1 VNTAALI
8 EWLAVAFGLAYLI
21 LAMREH
27 IACWIMAFI
36 STSLFFWLFWEA
48 KLIMESALQ
57 VYYLI
62 MAVYGYW
69 QWTSGEQGQERTIQT
84 LGLPQ
89 HAFIVAG
96 IAVLTLGS
104 GYWLEQNT
112 DAVQPYLDSFT
123 TWGAIITTYLVAI
136 KVLENWLYWIV
147 IDLASMQL
155 YANSELWVTVGL
167 FGLYVVL
174 AVLGYWTWRKHF
186 QAQNA
191 NS

>member
-1 VNTAALI
+1 MSTAALI
-8 EWLAVAFGLAYLI
+8 EWLAVAFCLAYLI

-36 STSLFFWLFWEA
+36 STSLFLWLFWEA

-69 QWTSGEQGQERTIQT
+69 QWTSGEQGQQRTIQT
-84 LGLPQ
+84 LGPSQ

-174 AVLGYWTWRKHF
+174 AVLGYWTWRQHF
-186 QAQNA
+186 QTQNA

>member
-1 VNTAALI
+1 
-8 EWLAVAFGLAYLI
+8 
-21 LAMREH
+21 
-27 IACWIMAFI
+27 
-36 STSLFFWLFWEA
+36 
-48 KLIMESALQ
+48 
-57 VYYLI
+57 
-62 MAVYGYW
+62 
-69 QWTSGEQGQERTIQT
+69 
-84 LGLPQ
+84 
-89 HAFIVAG
+89 VAG

-174 AVLGYWTWRKHF
+174 AVLGYWTWRQHF
-186 QAQNA
+186 QTQNA

>member
-1 VNTAALI
+1 MSTAALI

-36 STSLFFWLFWEA
+36 STSLFLWLFWEA

-69 QWTSGEQGQERTIQT
+69 QWTSGEQGQQRTIQT
-84 LGLPQ
+84 LGPLQ

-104 GYWLEQNT
+104 GYWLAHNT

-123 TWGAIITTYLVAI
+123 TWGAIITTFLVAI

-174 AVLGYWTWRKHF
+174 AVLGYWTWRQHF
-186 QAQNA
+186 QTQNA

>member
-1 VNTAALI
+1 MTSGAII
-8 EWLAVAFGLAYLI
+8 EWLAVGFGLAYLI

-27 IACWIMAFI
+27 VACWAMAFI
-36 STSLFFWLFWEA
+36 STSLFLWLFWEA
-48 KLIMESALQ
+48 KLVMESALQ
-57 VYYLI
+57 VYYLL

-69 QWTSGEQGQERTIQT
+69 QWTSGEQGHERKIQT
-84 LGLPQ
+84 LGPSQ
-89 HAFIVAG
+89 HAVI
-96 IAVLTLGS
+96 IASISILTLSS
-104 GYWLEQNT
+104 GYWLGHNT

-123 TWGAIITTYLVAI
+123 TWGAIITTYLVTI
-136 KVLENWLYWIV
+136 KILENWLYWIV

-174 AVLGYWTWRKHF
+174 AVLGYRTWRQHF

-191 NS
+191 KS

>member
-1 VNTAALI
+1 MTTAAI
-8 EWLAVAFGLAYLI
+8 VEWLAVGFGLAYLI

-27 IACWIMAFI
+27 IACWLMAFI
-36 STSLFFWLFWEA
+36 STSLFLWLFWEA
-48 KLIMESALQ
+48 KLVMESALQ

-62 MAVYGYW
+62 MAAYGYW
-69 QWTSGEQGQERTIQT
+69 QWTSGEQGHERKIQT
-84 LGLPQ
+84 LSARQ
-89 HAFIVAG
+89 HALIIAG
-96 IAVLTLGS
+96 IGAMTLAS
-104 GYWLEQNT
+104 GYWLGHNT
-112 DAVQPYLDSFT
+112 GAIQPYLDSFT

-167 FGLYVVL
+167 FGLYIVL
-174 AVLGYWTWRKHF
+174 AVLGYRTWRQHF

-191 NS
+191 KS

>member
-1 VNTAALI
+1 MSTATII
-8 EWLAVAFGLAYLI
+8 EWLAVGFGLAYLI

-27 IACWIMAFI
+27 IACWVMAFI
-36 STSLFFWLFWEA
+36 STSLFLWLFWQA
-48 KLIMESALQ
+48 QLVMESALQ
-57 VYYLI
+57 VYYLV

-69 QWTSGEQGQERTIQT
+69 QWTSGEQGHERKIQRLNRSQHALIT
-84 LGLPQ
+84 LG
-89 HAFIVAG
+89 IS
-96 IAVLTLGS
+96 VLTLGS
-104 GYWLEQNT
+104 GYWLSQNT
-112 DAVQPYLDSFT
+112 EAVQPYLDSFT

-174 AVLGYWTWRKHF
+174 AVLGYRTWRRHY

-191 NS
+191 TF

>member
-1 VNTAALI
+1 MSNAALI

-36 STSLFFWLFWEA
+36 STSLFLWLFWEA

-69 QWTSGEQGQERTIQT
+69 QWTSGEQGQQRTIQT
-84 LGLPQ
+84 LGLLQ

-104 GYWLEQNT
+104 GYWLAHNT

-174 AVLGYWTWRKHF
+174 AVLGYWTWRQHF
-186 QAQNA
+186 QTQNA

>member
-1 VNTAALI
+1 MSTAALI

-36 STSLFFWLFWEA
+36 STSLFLWLFWEA

-69 QWTSGEQGQERTIQT
+69 QWTSGEQGQQRTIQT
-84 LGLPQ
+84 LGPLQ

-104 GYWLEQNT
+104 GYWLAHNT

-174 AVLGYWTWRKHF
+174 AVLGYWTWRQHF
-186 QAQNA
+186 QTQNA

>member
-1 VNTAALI
+1 MSTAALI

-36 STSLFFWLFWEA
+36 STSLFLWLFWEA

-69 QWTSGEQGQERTIQT
+69 QWTSGEQGQQRTIQT
-84 LGLPQ
+84 LGLPK

-96 IAVLTLGS
+96 IAALTLSS
-104 GYWLEQNT
+104 GYWLEHNT

-174 AVLGYWTWRKHF
+174 AVLGYWTWRQHF